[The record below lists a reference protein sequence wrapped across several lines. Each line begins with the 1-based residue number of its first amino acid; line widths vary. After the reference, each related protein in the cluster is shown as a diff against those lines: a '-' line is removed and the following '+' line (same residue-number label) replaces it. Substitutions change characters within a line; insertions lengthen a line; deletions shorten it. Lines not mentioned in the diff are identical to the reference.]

1 MRRFKKIM
9 IGVLIVLLLIVWGVG
24 GTYFYLNYKGQK
36 QLKESEVQDREG
48 TYITYQGKEYRYNDD
63 MINILFMGIDKKGG
77 IEEEVAPGVQG
88 LADSILL
95 VSLDTT
101 NDNLFMWA
109 IPRDTMAQ
117 LRRTDEAGNF
127 AEPFEDKITLQ
138 YGYGNGAQES
148 CELMEVAVSN
158 LLFKLPIQRYV
169 SINMDAV
176 PIVNDAVGGVSL
188 TALETVANSK
198 GIYFNEGDQVH
209 LMGQDALNYIQV
221 RDTNQIGSAM
231 GRLNRQ
237 KQYVEAFYHQA
248 IQAVKQ
254 NIGLPVTLYNELK
267 PYMYTN
273 LTLEDVTYLG
283 TEFLQTHFSMENLK
297 QIPGEAVY
305 DENYHGGRT
314 VFHVNYDELQK
325 EIIDTYY
332 TEVKE
337 DSEE

>member
-1 MRRFKKIM
+1 M
-9 IGVLIVLLLIVWGVG
+9 
-24 GTYFYLNYKGQK
+24 
-36 QLKESEVQDREG
+36 
-48 TYITYQGKEYRYNDD
+48 
-63 MINILFMGIDKKGG
+63 
-77 IEEEVAPGVQG
+77 
-88 LADSILL
+88 L

-188 TALETVANSK
+188 TALETVANST

-209 LMGQDALNYIQV
+209 LMGQDALNYIQI
-221 RDTNQIGSAM
+221 RDINQIGSAM

-237 KQYVEAFYHQA
+237 KQYVDAFYHQA
-248 IQAVKQ
+248 LQAVKQ

-314 VFHVNYDELQK
+314 VFRVNYDELQK

-337 DSEE
+337 DNEE